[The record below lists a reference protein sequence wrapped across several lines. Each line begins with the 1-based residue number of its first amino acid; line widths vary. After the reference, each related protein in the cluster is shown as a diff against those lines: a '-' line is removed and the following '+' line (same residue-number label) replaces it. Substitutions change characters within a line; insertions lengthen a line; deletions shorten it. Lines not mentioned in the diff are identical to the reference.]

1 MKTQRNKVIAL
12 VLLVILTLISWRIN
26 RIPPTPPS
34 IIKTKAAKI
43 VVGDSLLKTRFHNV
57 RAKMDGLYHYRVKP
71 VAFNPAGNP
80 FRIPGVRETAA
91 DKAVDTKPK
100 DFGPPPPGFAEHLLR
115 QAVAAAR
122 IGGVVIMNGQTRI
135 TINGRLH
142 TEGDVFTSKINGK
155 LILVRIKSLAA
166 DQVVLALD
174 GSDAGAAETKLHLK

>member
-1 MKTQRNKVIAL
+1 MKTQRNQIIAL
-12 VLLVILTLISWRIN
+12 LALIILTGVSWRIN

-34 IIKTKAAKI
+34 IIKTKAAKV

-57 RAKMDGLYHYRVKP
+57 RAKMDLLYHYRVKP

-91 DKAVDTKPK
+91 DTVADTKPK
-100 DFGPPPPGFAEHLLR
+100 DFGPPPPGYAEHLLK

-122 IGGVVIMNGQTRI
+122 IGGVVVMNGATRI
-135 TINGRLH
+135 TINGKLH

-155 LILVRIKSLAA
+155 LVLVKIKKLAA
-166 DQVVLALD
+166 DQVILALD
-174 GSDAGAAETKLHLK
+174 GSDAGSAETKLHIK